1 ERRLDVFGVYVE
13 AGGGDDGLLL
23 PATEVDVPILVHLSE
38 VARGEPAAFG
48 EWAGRA
54 VAPVAGRDVRAAH
67 ENLAALA
74 ELQLLAG
81 QNLPDRASPRL
92 EGVVDRDER
101 RGLRHAVALYD
112 REAEATPER
121 LAPGV
126 ERRPARDEGPELP
139 AEVTVDASERPEP
152 LERVRAFG
160 GGKLPAQ
167 LFAAATRGLPPL
179 DVLAQRFEHAR

>member
-1 ERRLDVFGVYVE
+1 VAHDEDGERFGAARALDADDRALLDFGLSVERRLDVLGVYVE

-38 VARGEPAAFG
+38 VARGEPAAFV
-48 EWAGRA
+48 ERAGRA

-92 EGVVDRDER
+92 
-101 RGLRHAVALYD
+101 
-112 REAEATPER
+112 
-121 LAPGV
+121 
-126 ERRPARDEGPELP
+126 
-139 AEVTVDASERPEP
+139 
-152 LERVRAFG
+152 
-160 GGKLPAQ
+160 
-167 LFAAATRGLPPL
+167 
-179 DVLAQRFEHAR
+179 